1 VTVGSS
7 FDLPDPDRFTAGTV
21 GPPGQRVF
29 YLQAG
34 EGAQVVSLR
43 LEKAQVAALAE
54 YLASVL
60 ADLPT
65 PEPESLPEDLDLV
78 EPVVPEWVVGQIGV
92 VFDEDRD
99 RMLVQAEELVE
110 EEAEGDVEPLEVE
123 KGIARVA
130 LTRAQVAAFVGRA
143 AELVAAGR
151 PPCPLC
157 GRPMDPAGHA
167 CIKTNGH
174 RAR

>member
-1 VTVGSS
+1 MGSS
-7 FDLPDPDRFTAGTV
+7 FDLPEPERFTAGTE

-29 YLQAG
+29 FLQAS
-34 EGAQVVSLR
+34 EGDQVVTLR

-60 ADLPT
+60 SDLPT
-65 PEPESLPEDLDLV
+65 PAPEELPDDLDLV

-92 VFDEDRD
+92 VFDEERD
-99 RMLVQAEELVE
+99 RMVVQAEELADPGTGE
-110 EEAEGDVEPLEVE
+110 DVEDPDQGV
-123 KGIARVA
+123 ARFG
-130 LTRAQVAAFVGRA
+130 LTRAQVAAFVVRA
-143 AELVAAGR
+143 AGLVAAGR

-157 GRPMDPAGHA
+157 GRPLDPSGHL
-167 CIKTNGH
+167 CIKTNGY

>member
-1 VTVGSS
+1 MGSS
-7 FDLPDPDRFTAGTV
+7 FDLPEPDRFTAGTV

-34 EGAQVVSLR
+34 AEGHVVTLR
-43 LEKAQVAALAE
+43 LEKAQVAALAQ

-60 ADLPT
+60 ADLAT
-65 PEPESLPEDLDLV
+65 PDLTSLPAELDLV
-78 EPVVPEWVVGQIGV
+78 EPVVAEWVVGQIGV

-99 RMLVQAEELVE
+99 RMVVQAEELLE
-110 EEAEGDVEPLEVE
+110 EEADDTDRGV
-123 KGIARVA
+123 ARFA

-151 PPCPLC
+151 PPCELC
-157 GRPMDPAGHA
+157 GRPKNPEGHM

>member
-1 VTVGSS
+1 MGTS
-7 FDLPDPDRFTAGTV
+7 FDLPEPERFTAGTV

-29 YLQAG
+29 FLQAS
-34 EGAQVVSLR
+34 EGAQVVTLR

-60 ADLPT
+60 ADLAM
-65 PEPESLPEDLDLV
+65 PEPESLPEDAGLV
-78 EPVVPEWVVGQIGV
+78 EPVVAEWVVGQIGV

-110 EEAEGDVEPLEVE
+110 EGEAEVEVE
-123 KGIARVA
+123 QGVARFG

-151 PPCPLC
+151 PPCELC
-157 GRPMDPAGHA
+157 GRPKDAEGHM

>member
-1 VTVGSS
+1 VGSS
-7 FDLPDPDRFTAGTV
+7 FDLPEPDRFTAGTV

-29 YLQAG
+29 YLQAR
-34 EGAQVVSLR
+34 EAEQVVTLR

-60 ADLPT
+60 ADLAM
-65 PEPESLPEDLDLV
+65 PEPGSLPEDLELV
-78 EPVVPEWVVGQIGV
+78 EPVVAEWIVGQIGV

-99 RMLVQAEELVE
+99 RMLVQAEELLE
-110 EEAEGDVEPLEVE
+110 EGGEDADVDQGV
-123 KGIARVA
+123 ARFA
-130 LTRAQVAAFVGRA
+130 LTRAQVAAFVAQA
-143 AELVAAGR
+143 AELVSAGR
-151 PPCPLC
+151 PACELC
-157 GRPMDPAGHA
+157 GRPKDLEGHM

>member
-1 VTVGSS
+1 VGSS
-7 FDLPDPDRFTAGTV
+7 FDLPEPDRFTAGTV

-34 EGAQVVSLR
+34 AEGHVVTLQM
-43 LEKAQVAALAE
+43 EKAQVAALAE

-60 ADLPT
+60 ADLAT
-65 PEPESLPEDLDLV
+65 PDPASLPGELDLV
-78 EPVVPEWVVGQIGV
+78 EPVVAEWVVGQIGV

-99 RMLVQAEELVE
+99 RMVVQAEELLE
-110 EEAEGDVEPLEVE
+110 EEAGDTDRGV
-123 KGIARVA
+123 ARFA
-130 LTRAQVAAFVGRA
+130 LTRAQVAAFVVRA

-151 PPCPLC
+151 PPCELC
-157 GRPMDPAGHA
+157 GRPKDPEGHM

>member
-1 VTVGSS
+1 VGSS
-7 FDLPDPDRFTAGTV
+7 FDLPEPDRFTAGTV

-34 EGAQVVSLR
+34 AEGHVVTLR

-60 ADLPT
+60 ADLAT
-65 PEPESLPEDLDLV
+65 PDPASLPGELDLV
-78 EPVVPEWVVGQIGV
+78 EPVVEEWVVGQIGV

-99 RMLVQAEELVE
+99 RMVVQAEELLEEEE
-110 EEAEGDVEPLEVE
+110 EEAGATDRGV
-123 KGIARVA
+123 ARFA
-130 LTRAQVAAFVGRA
+130 LTRAQVAAFVVRA

-151 PPCPLC
+151 PPCELC
-157 GRPMDPAGHA
+157 GRPKDPEGHM

>member
-1 VTVGSS
+1 VGTS
-7 FDLPDPDRFTAGTV
+7 FDLPEPDRFTAGTV
-21 GPPGQRVF
+21 GPPGSRVF
-29 YLQAG
+29 YLQASAG
-34 EGAQVVSLR
+34 EHVVTLR

-60 ADLPT
+60 ADLAT
-65 PEPESLPEDLDLV
+65 PAPDELPDDLDLV
-78 EPVVPEWVVGQIGV
+78 EPVVAEWVVGQIGV

-99 RMLVQAEELVE
+99 RMVVQAEELVE
-110 EEAEGDVEPLEVE
+110 DEETEEADPGV
-123 KGIARVA
+123 ARFG
-130 LTRAQVAAFVGRA
+130 LTRAQVAAFVARA
-143 AELVAAGR
+143 ALLVASGR

-157 GRPMDPAGHA
+157 GRPLDPVGHA

>member
-1 VTVGSS
+1 VGTS
-7 FDLPDPDRFTAGTV
+7 FDLPEPDRFTAGTV

-29 YLQAG
+29 YLQAAG
-34 EGAQVVSLR
+34 EGHVVTLR

-60 ADLPT
+60 ADLATPDPT
-65 PEPESLPEDLDLV
+65 AVPDELDLV
-78 EPVVPEWVVGQIGV
+78 EPVVAEWVVGQIGV

-99 RMLVQAEELVE
+99 RMVVQAEELLE
-110 EEAEGDVEPLEVE
+110 EEAEDPDQGV
-123 KGIARVA
+123 ARFA
-130 LTRAQVAAFVGRA
+130 LTRAQVAAFVARA
-143 AELVAAGR
+143 AELVASGR
-151 PPCPLC
+151 PPCDLC
-157 GRPMDPAGHA
+157 GRPKDPEGHM

>member
-1 VTVGSS
+1 VGTS
-7 FDLPDPDRFTAGTV
+7 FDLPEPDRFTAGTE

-29 YLQAG
+29 YLQAAA
-34 EGAQVVSLR
+34 EGHVVTLR

-60 ADLPT
+60 ADLAVPD
-65 PEPESLPEDLDLV
+65 PASVPAELELV
-78 EPVVPEWVVGQIGV
+78 EPVVAEWVVGQIGV

-99 RMLVQAEELVE
+99 RMVVQAEELLE
-110 EEAEGDVEPLEVE
+110 EEADDTDRGV
-123 KGIARVA
+123 ARFA
-130 LTRAQVAAFVGRA
+130 LTRAQVAGFIARA
-143 AELVAAGR
+143 AELVSAGR
-151 PPCPLC
+151 PPCEFC
-157 GRPMDPAGHA
+157 GRPKDPEGHM

>member
-1 VTVGSS
+1 VGTS
-7 FDLPDPDRFTAGTV
+7 FDLPEPDRFTAGTV

-29 YLQAG
+29 FLQAAA
-34 EGAQVVSLR
+34 EGHVVTLR

-54 YLASVL
+54 YLAAVL
-60 ADLPT
+60 ADLAT
-65 PEPESLPEDLDLV
+65 PDATSLPAELELV
-78 EPVVPEWVVGQIGV
+78 EPVVAEWVVGQIGV

-99 RMLVQAEELVE
+99 RMVVQAEELVE
-110 EEAEGDVEPLEVE
+110 EEADETDRGV
-123 KGIARVA
+123 ARFA
-130 LTRAQVAAFVGRA
+130 LSRDQVAAFVARA

-151 PPCPLC
+151 PPCELC
-157 GRPMDPAGHA
+157 GRPKDPEGHM

>member
-1 VTVGSS
+1 MGTS
-7 FDLPDPDRFTAGTV
+7 FDLPEPDRFTAGTV

-29 YLQAG
+29 YIQAS
-34 EGAQVVSLR
+34 EAQQVVTLR

-60 ADLPT
+60 ADLAVPD
-65 PEPESLPEDLDLV
+65 PESLPGDLELV
-78 EPVVPEWVVGQIGV
+78 EPVVAEWVVGQIGV

-99 RMLVQAEELVE
+99 RMLVQAEELLE
-110 EEAEGDVEPLEVE
+110 EGEEDVEVDQ
-123 KGIARVA
+123 GVARFG
-130 LTRAQVAAFVGRA
+130 LTRAQVAAFVARA
-143 AELVAAGR
+143 ADLVAAGR
-151 PPCPLC
+151 PPCELC
-157 GRPMDPAGHA
+157 GRPKDPDGHM